1 MTLSTRDIII
11 SAMRL
16 GFWVLLLFLG
26 FDLSLAQFKQNRQ
39 ESFLRCQELSYIE
52 INKEIEV
59 MKKGAD
65 DVKILASAK
74 IDQNG
79 GIVTIKKTGSPI
91 DGLIVDIPEGAL
103 NRETVVTIGLITGLV
118 KVRSGRNCGFTVV
131 LAAQGIRSFHEKVS
145 ITMSYNP
152 LPQSRLVIPY
162 EIDND
167 NRLHTMDIG
176 RIDSKHRKLVIYT
189 FKPVRFTLVYP

>member
-1 MTLSTRDIII
+1 
-11 SAMRL
+11 MRL

-39 ESFLRCQELSYIE
+39 ESFLRCKELSYIE

-65 DVKILASAK
+65 DVKILALAK

-103 NRETVVTIGLITGLV
+103 DRETFITIGLIPGLV

-131 LAAQGIRSFHEKVS
+131 LTAQGIKLFHEKVS
-145 ITMSYNP
+145 ITMPYDP
-152 LPQSRLVIPY
+152 LLQSRLVIPY

-167 NRLHTMDIG
+167 NRLHIMDIG